1 MSSRKEKNEMND
13 SVYEEYMRNVLG
25 YNPINYRNTYEA
37 NYENYET
44 PNTSNIANFSNVQN
58 EELEKCY
65 PEIYKIIYPMIQ
77 KTCMQNMKP
86 ITRELI
92 DDMTEEIY
100 FAVEDNEIIE
110 TRSKEINTTKEL
122 KNTNSKT
129 ELKENR
135 QRIIRNQG
143 LNDLIRILILREL
156 LGRPGFPGR
165 PRPPRPPRPRP
176 PYPPVRPMPGMYN
189 RQTYNNIDDN
199 YDLFEY

>member
-25 YNPINYRNTYEA
+25 YNPINYRNTYET

-100 FAVEDNEIIE
+100 FTVEDNEIIE

>member
-1 MSSRKEKNEMND
+1 MND

-25 YNPINYRNTYEA
+25 YNPINYRNTYEV
-37 NYENYET
+37 NYENYEA

-65 PEIYKIIYPMIQ
+65 PDIYKIIYPMVQ
-77 KTCMQNMKP
+77 KTCMQNIKP
-86 ITRELI
+86 ITREVI
-92 DDMTEEIY
+92 DNMTEEIY
-100 FAVEDNEIIE
+100 FAVEDNEISE
-110 TRSKEINTTKEL
+110 TRNKEMNTTKEL
-122 KNTNSKT
+122 KNINSKI

-135 QRIIRNQG
+135 QRIIKNQG

-176 PYPPVRPMPGMYN
+176 PYPPVRPMPGMFN
-189 RQTYNNIDDN
+189 RQIYNNIDDN
-199 YDLFEY
+199 YDLYEY